1 MVLPWLLAILQ
12 HRRQLVE
19 HLSQSK
25 PIPRVAQLAG
35 FAQMQAQ
42 LRGQDAARR
51 LRALMAGPACSLGCH
66 AAHFRNSFTEELRC
80 SLWECPGSLP
90 GNQRG
95 PSANP

>member
-12 HRRQLVE
+12 HRPQLVE
-19 HLSQSK
+19 RLSECK
-25 PIPRVAQLAG
+25 PIPRVAQLTE
-35 FAQMQAQ
+35 FALMQAQ

-51 LRALMAGPACSLGCH
+51 VQALVAGPACFLGRH
-66 AAHFRNSFTEELRC
+66 AAHFRNTFTEELRC